1 MWIVGVLELLEL
13 TCLDYLRPVQAPGIA
28 ARIARVESSAPA
40 AEGRCVFERE
50 RELRAARG
58 RWDSGWYAPVFVA
71 AFAGEWLFWRDSPF
85 VSWGFVVLLA
95 LGVTV
100 VSVPWIGS
108 ANHPGA
114 GAALRQHGRWLW
126 FALPALLL
134 HGAAF
139 AFVGPF
145 RGTGPSTSGAG
156 TGAIVYG
163 MLFRD
168 AMANHLVAAV
178 RHESPRDLAFLLR
191 LGADPGVPDA
201 EGTYPIDEAA
211 DVERLRMLL
220 ARGARFSAGR
230 GGHALYRAAER
241 GDVALVREQL
251 AAGAD
256 ANAVIEGG
264 WSALH
269 AAAAADH
276 ADVIEALL
284 AAGANADSRNDRGET
299 PLDVANQS
307 RSQDA
312 AHLLATRV
320 RPGHP

>member
-1 MWIVGVLELLEL
+1 MLAAALGALLTRVGFVEPGQILEAYDAAARGWFGEPSPPMTLREGAGTVNPALWAPFWELLE
-13 TCLDYLRPVQAPGIA
+13 DESKMAPGTFTT
-28 ARIARVESSAPA
+28 RVAGLGQYTDAGFPK
-40 AEGRCVFERE
+40 R
-50 RELRAARG
+50 
-58 RWDSGWYAPVFVA
+58 
-71 AFAGEWLFWRDSPF
+71 AGEAS
-85 VSWGFVVLLA
+85 LA
-95 LGVTV
+95 
-100 VSVPWIGS
+100 
-108 ANHPGA
+108 
-114 GAALRQHGRWLW
+114 
-126 FALPALLL
+126 
-134 HGAAF
+134 
-139 AFVGPF
+139 
-145 RGTGPSTSGAG
+145 
-156 TGAIVYG
+156 Y
-163 MLFRD
+163 
-168 AMANHLVAAV
+168 
-178 RHESPRDLAFLLR
+178 
-191 LGADPGVPDA
+191 PGVPDA

-256 ANAVIEGG
+256 ANAVIEDG